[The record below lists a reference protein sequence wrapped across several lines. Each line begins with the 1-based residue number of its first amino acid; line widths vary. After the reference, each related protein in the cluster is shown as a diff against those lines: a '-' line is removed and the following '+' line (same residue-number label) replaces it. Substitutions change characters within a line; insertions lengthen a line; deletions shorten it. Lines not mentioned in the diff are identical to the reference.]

1 MFTLTCLGLSFPG
14 HGPFREMKAR
24 DTVFRKAYTHVREFI
39 TNPTLWTPVSPQ
51 QSISL
56 KPNPWDHF
64 RQRRCRDLGERPPTP
79 GCWGQAPATAWGSEQ
94 NSCRLRGSEAIV
106 CLRRFSTEAPA
117 ARRKRPWGARG
128 TRRGHGGVCGTG
140 HPGQKAL
147 SPSRLGAGIWPVS
160 PLVWRV
166 EWTPVS
172 MGPLSSKGL
181 GFRAKGDVWEGLRK
195 VVGRHVGEEW
205 EGPHRTVEGPQSLR
219 SSTS

>member
-1 MFTLTCLGLSFPG
+1 MGQDTLARRPCLPHGL
-14 HGPFREMKAR
+14 
-24 DTVFRKAYTHVREFI
+24 
-39 TNPTLWTPVSPQ
+39 
-51 QSISL
+51 
-56 KPNPWDHF
+56 
-64 RQRRCRDLGERPPTP
+64 
-79 GCWGQAPATAWGSEQ
+79 GQA
-94 NSCRLRGSEAIV
+94 
-106 CLRRFSTEAPA
+106 
-117 ARRKRPWGARG
+117 
-128 TRRGHGGVCGTG
+128 
-140 HPGQKAL
+140 
-147 SPSRLGAGIWPVS
+147 AGPHWPVS

>member
-1 MFTLTCLGLSFPG
+1 MFTLMCLGRSFPG

-39 TNPTLWTPVSPQ
+39 TNPTLWTPMSPQ

-64 RQRRCRDLGERPPTP
+64 RQRRCRDLGERPPTL

-147 SPSRLGAGIWPVS
+147 SPSRLGAGSWPS
-160 PLVWRV
+160 LARV
-166 EWTPVS
+166 PTGLAGRMDTSVHGSSQLARPWIQ
-172 MGPLSSKGL
+172 SKGGCL
-181 GFRAKGDVWEGLRK
+181 GGAEESR
-195 VVGRHVGEEW
+195 GETR
-205 EGPHRTVEGPQSLR
+205 G
-219 SSTS
+219 